1 MNKEALVDFVKAA
14 REDASKK
21 QSLAKELCRDILNSK
36 ENKRVDFLPE
46 GEDDE
51 NYNLPCTNIAN
62 SCVSDDVVS
71 ADVRSIWLDDVDDI
85 HVKVGYYYHDGEIE
99 ELYIEND
106 AEFDWLEM
114 LEWLAVYQIVPY
126 TKL

>member
-51 NYNLPCTNIAN
+51 N
-62 SCVSDDVVS
+62 
-71 ADVRSIWLDDVDDI
+71 
-85 HVKVGYYYHDGEIE
+85 
-99 ELYIEND
+99 
-106 AEFDWLEM
+106 
-114 LEWLAVYQIVPY
+114 
-126 TKL
+126 